1 MASPDDRTP
10 YDRDTPLA
18 KGQSMDD
25 DLDMATD
32 DDTGVSIPPAAPV
45 PILPPDRDAP
55 Y

>member
-18 KGQSMDD
+18 KAQGTDD
-25 DLDMATD
+25 DLDLST
-32 DDTGVSIPPAAPV
+32 DDTGVSLPPAAPV
-45 PILPPDRDAP
+45 PILPPDRGAP